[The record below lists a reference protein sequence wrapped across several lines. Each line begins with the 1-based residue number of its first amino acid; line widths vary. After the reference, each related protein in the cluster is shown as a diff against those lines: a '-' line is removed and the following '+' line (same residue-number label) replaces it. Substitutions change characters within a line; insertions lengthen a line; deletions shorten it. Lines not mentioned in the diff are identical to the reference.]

1 MKVMSKFMK
10 TDNRKH
16 SKPFTRSTPVFQRL
30 PLMTKEEVQAVLEVA
45 KSLKAPQAK
54 AEDFFDNSLLQK
66 LEVFDFIDSL
76 YARSRF
82 VTQTG
87 EAG

>member
-1 MKVMSKFMK
+1 MSKFMK

-30 PLMTKEEVQAVLEVA
+30 PLMTKEEVQAVLEVS
-45 KSLKAPQAK
+45 KSPKAPQAK
-54 AEDFFDNSLLQK
+54 AEHFFDYSFLQK
-66 LEVFDFIDSL
+66 LEASGFIESL
-76 YARSRF
+76 YPRSRF